1 MNIFEADGRLKH
13 RAVLV
18 VFISLLVGSCGLFD
32 HDDKDRSNGG
42 EKGNP
47 CQEAQKNYNACVAE
61 RGSPSA
67 CVEFHDQVGTLCRQ

>member
-18 VFISLLVGSCGLFD
+18 VFISLLVGSCALFD
-32 HDDKDRSNGG
+32 HDDKDHSNGG

-47 CQEAQKNYNACVAE
+47 CQEAQKNYNACVASPKSSKECSGLRE
-61 RGSPSA
+61 RVANA
-67 CVEFHDQVGTLCRQ
+67 CGQ